1 MVESNGLL
9 NMPREIGLK
18 RSACS
23 DKSRFKQY
31 IKSLNGKSNLYT
43 SLYSFRDKDPNASW
57 KFDAN
62 SAVIDRAW
70 WDFDAG
76 ERGDIEQVKQ
86 DVATLVSRLDGDVRL
101 VATGRGFHIHQLFKR
116 SVMGFDFHNHL
127 SRYQQMMARDLKTL
141 DGYAFPAKLTRIP
154 NTYNATRR
162 RWAVSIPTTC
172 FMADPMGFDI
182 PKSPVRAYLRHCPFL
197 GEGRQSDFDF
207 PVWVAQ
213 NPRQEVEMSQ
223 FDGEIGSAGEI
234 PIMPCLDSAVRADNP
249 THPVRGALVQ
259 HMAQELR
266 WFSDPKS
273 LSQEERGEIED
284 VIFDYIKSLG
294 WRDFNPHRTRQ
305 GIRTNLDY
313 DNAPSCR
320 WFHLRGMCKGI
331 CWRYDGTI
339 GS

>member
-1 MVESNGLL
+1 MVEKIGLL

-23 DKSRFKQY
+23 DRQRFTKY

-43 SLYSFRDKDPNASW
+43 SLYSFRDKDPKASW
-57 KFDAN
+57 KYDPQ

-76 ERGDIEQVKQ
+76 ERGDIEQVKR
-86 DVATLVSRLDGDVRL
+86 DVATLVGRLDGDVRL

-116 SVMGFDFHNHL
+116 SVMGFDFHRHL
-127 SRYQQMMARDLKTL
+127 SRYQQIMSSGLKTL

-162 RWAVSIPTTC
+162 RWAVSIPTDA
-172 FMADPMGFDI
+172 FMGDPSGFTI
-182 PKSPVRAYLRHCPFL
+182 PKSPTKEYRIHCPFL
-197 GEGRQSDFDF
+197 GNDRDSDFDF
-207 PVWVAQ
+207 PVWVAN
-213 NPRQEVEMSQ
+213 NPEQKIEMTH
-223 FDGEIGSAGEI
+223 FKGEIGSAGEV
-234 PIMPCLDSAVRADNP
+234 PIMPCLAKAIEVDNP
-249 THPVRGALVQ
+249 THPVRVALVQ
-259 HMAQELR
+259 HMAEELR
-266 WFSDPKS
+266 WFSDPTS
-273 LSQEERGEIED
+273 LSPEERDEIED
-284 VIFDYIKSLG
+284 SIFDYIKSLN

-313 DNAPSCR
+313 DHSPSCR
-320 WFHLRGMCKGI
+320 WFHLRGMCKGK